1 MNEVNIFNSFIII
14 NVLHHVLF
22 TFNHAR
28 SYNNNH
34 LNISLSNLEQLS
46 QADKKVNFKITK
58 KNFFFSKKN
67 FFSRALEGCK
77 DRKLGEKR

>member
-1 MNEVNIFNSFIII
+1 MNEVNIFNSFIIV

-22 TFNHAR
+22 TFNQAR
-28 SYNNNH
+28 AYINNH
-34 LNISLSNLEQLS
+34 LNISLSNLKPLS

-58 KNFFFSKKN
+58 KFFLFKKK